1 MKYFTNLPVISYS
14 NNYVRNI
21 LTRIKFGDK
30 FKQSAETFYPYVQK
44 ESAGDF
50 RYENLAYDYYDDSE
64 DVWLLHLFNEV
75 VDPYYDV
82 ALSQQDFDKFITKKY
97 GSLRNAYQKILFYR
111 NNYDQDDSFIDE
123 SGYNA
128 LPEETKRY
136 WVANINFDNNV
147 IGYERIKENTIVSTN
162 RIITFDVT
170 LVGNTEFILGEKVIQ
185 GESSGF
191 ITFSNSSV
199 ITLQHISGF
208 VDESDDIIQSGYISG
223 DQSLANAEI
232 TSANLVFNAFGGAT
246 GSMSPNEEVYFS
258 PVTAFD
264 YENELNEQ
272 KKNIKILNKNVV
284 QDVYS
289 SFKEIF

>member
-1 MKYFTNLPVISYS
+1 
-14 NNYVRNI
+14 
-21 LTRIKFGDK
+21 
-30 FKQSAETFYPYVQK
+30 
-44 ESAGDF
+44 
-50 RYENLAYDYYDDSE
+50 
-64 DVWLLHLFNEV
+64 
-75 VDPYYDV
+75 
-82 ALSQQDFDKFITKKY
+82 
-97 GSLRNAYQKILFYR
+97 
-111 NNYDQDDSFIDE
+111 
-123 SGYNA
+123 